1 MKTNLFRLVAGVFT
15 ATIVTAF
22 GVLQAAEF
30 PAPSPSVFT
39 LKNFKFQSGET
50 LAELKIHYVTI
61 GDPKNEAVLVLHGT
75 TGSAANMTAQSF
87 GGELFGA
94 GQPLDATRYF
104 IVIPDSIGTGKSS
117 KPSDGLKTQFPKYN
131 YEDTVEAQHR
141 LIAEH
146 LGIKRLRLVI
156 GNSMGGMQT
165 WIWAHK
171 HPKMMDIAAP
181 MASMPSEMS
190 SRNWMMRR
198 LIIDSIRNDPEW
210 MQGNY
215 TKQPKSA
222 QTASV
227 FYALATNGGDQG
239 LYKAAPT
246 RAQADAVLNQ
256 RMAAP
261 FPLDANDVL
270 YQWDSSRDYN
280 PSPHLEKISA
290 TVFAINSA
298 DDERNPTSLGLMERE
313 LKRIKNA
320 KLFLIPAS
328 ENTAGHGTTAQAKF
342 WKKELEQVLRDAPR
356 QN

>member
-1 MKTNLFRLVAGVFT
+1 MNTHKLKSAVAVFT
-15 ATIVTAF
+15 VICLS
-22 GVLQAAEF
+22 VLGTVQAADF
-30 PAPSPSVFT
+30 PTPATNVFT
-39 LKNFKFQSGET
+39 IKNFKFQSGET
-50 LAELKIHYVTI
+50 LAELKVHYVTI

-75 TGSAANMTAQSF
+75 TGSAANMTTPSF

-94 GQPLDATRYF
+94 GLAIDATRYF
-104 IVIPDSIGTGKSS
+104 IIIPDSIGTGKSS
-117 KPSDGLKTQFPKYN
+117 KPSDGLKNQFPKYN
-131 YEDTVEAQHR
+131 YDDTVEAQHR
-141 LIAEH
+141 LVTEH

-165 WIWAHK
+165 WIWAHR
-171 HPKMMDIAAP
+171 HPKMMDIAVP

-190 SRNWMMRR
+190 GRNWIMRR

-227 FYALATNGGDQG
+227 FFGLATNGGDQG

-246 RAQADAVLNQ
+246 RAQADALLNQ

-280 PSPHLEKISA
+280 PSPHLEKITA
-290 TVFAINSA
+290 TVLAINSA
-298 DDERNPTSLGLMERE
+298 DDERNPPSLGLMERE

-320 KLFLIPAS
+320 KLLLIPGS
-328 ENTAGHGTTAQAKF
+328 ESTAGHGTTALAKF
-342 WKKELEQVLRDAPR
+342 WKKELELLLKDAPK